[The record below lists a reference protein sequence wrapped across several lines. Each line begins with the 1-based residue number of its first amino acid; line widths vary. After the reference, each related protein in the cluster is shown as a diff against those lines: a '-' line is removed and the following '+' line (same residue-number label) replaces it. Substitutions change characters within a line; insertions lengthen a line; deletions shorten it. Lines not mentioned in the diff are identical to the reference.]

1 MIPQAPIGKQKKK
14 RIRTGRR
21 TCLFSRR
28 KLFQRGE
35 QQMQMQTEGFGCWP
49 FRFGW
54 KGTAVFSRARI
65 PTFVPALSFHMTK
78 TKRIAC
84 SGQSEDGK
92 NLIWYL
98 HYRRCCRRKRRH
110 YVIQIRSHGVAAR
123 VAQNTWWV
131 GSKGTSDVGV
141 LGKLHVVALVL
152 GGQIA
157 VHVNWPRDLTR
168 LVGTQPHVATTC
180 YKTSTVSSRR
190 STRKEALSYFENCWA
205 GWLCFLSRTLK
216 RSTQMMAQ
224 FPQLGGL
231 LRLKCSTW
239 HLGLEPRPR
248 LLITNT
254 NQEQTHTTRK
264 PYNKRFTRLK
274 KMKLNLTR
282 KPNNNKRLTHVQLKQ
297 IKTQSKNLLITT
309 KPNKNDPN
317 TSNRWKPEEKTQFS
331 SKRTSRRWSR
341 TGEASFTSWN
351 GSVRRVTIRVLDCS
365 LDNDHDYRKRP
376 CSQSLTSLQMVQAS
390 WKFHGKG
397 IKWKTF
403 PKHRKK

>member
-1 MIPQAPIGKQKKK
+1 MSPLLVTKHRSSLPVVRHEKKP
-14 RIRTGRR
+14 
-21 TCLFSRR
+21 
-28 KLFQRGE
+28 
-35 QQMQMQTEGFGCWP
+35 W
-49 FRFGW
+49 
-54 KGTAVFSRARI
+54 
-65 PTFVPALSFHMTK
+65 
-78 TKRIAC
+78 
-84 SGQSEDGK
+84 
-92 NLIWYL
+92 
-98 HYRRCCRRKRRH
+98 
-110 YVIQIRSHGVAAR
+110 VI
-123 VAQNTWWV
+123 
-131 GSKGTSDVGV
+131 
-141 LGKLHVVALVL
+141 
-152 GGQIA
+152 
-157 VHVNWPRDLTR
+157 
-168 LVGTQPHVATTC
+168 
-180 YKTSTVSSRR
+180 
-190 STRKEALSYFENCWA
+190 
-205 GWLCFLSRTLK
+205 SRTAGLADFVFF
-216 RSTQMMAQ
+216 RAPWNVPPRWWPQ

-231 LRLKCSTW
+231 LRLKYSTW
-239 HLGLEPRPR
+239 HLGHEPRPR

-282 KPNNNKRLTHVQLKQ
+282 KPNNNKRLTHVQVKQ

-390 WKFHGKG
+390 CFRFLCCHLQNVFLPFGKRQDEFHLIEEVLHLTFQLQRYVDFHNCFK
-397 IKWKTF
+397 ISQKTF
-403 PKHRKK
+403 WTFVANLLPSHFVYGRKLISHANFADISWWEAWDIL